1 MWGYLQRISLYKQCH
16 LLLCVLYFALFFK
29 DSLMEGRIK
38 SLLEPNDLVFRK
50 NLKKY
55 FFIVFDFAL
64 LWLFKHF
71 FGFWLNML
79 NLYLIF
85 CLFFFLKRFLFSTL
99 GPMLLLSFFTP
110 YLIGQVAPTLQIYAH
125 TLQLH
130 LKQSLYRVRAI
141 REMCLASKV
150 SSASIC
156 LFALIKRGFRQNALI
171 HTDLVHMPFSN
182 GVYQLKYP
190 FIYSSV

>member
-1 MWGYLQRISLYKQCH
+1 MRLSPADLPLQTVSSIVVCP
-16 LLLCVLYFALFFK
+16 LFCTIFQRQSDGRQDK
-29 DSLMEGRIK
+29 KVCWSLMIWFFEKK
-38 SLLEPNDLVFRK
+38 S
-50 NLKKY
+50 KKY

-71 FGFWLNML
+71 FWVLVKYVESISKF
-79 NLYLIF
+79 
-85 CLFFFLKRFLFSTL
+85 LFFSWTVSFFYL
-99 GPMLLLSFFTP
+99 GAHVIALFFTP